1 MILGCAYNSLLT
13 SYILGSNAEQLVS
26 SLTDLARKSNIHLV
40 VDKGSA
46 VESVLLVIQSFC
58 PKVSLGIACIN
69 FKY

>member
-26 SLTDLARKSNIHLV
+26 SLTDLARKSNVHLV

-46 VESVLLVIQSFC
+46 VESVLLVIKSF
-58 PKVSLGIACIN
+58 
-69 FKY
+69 